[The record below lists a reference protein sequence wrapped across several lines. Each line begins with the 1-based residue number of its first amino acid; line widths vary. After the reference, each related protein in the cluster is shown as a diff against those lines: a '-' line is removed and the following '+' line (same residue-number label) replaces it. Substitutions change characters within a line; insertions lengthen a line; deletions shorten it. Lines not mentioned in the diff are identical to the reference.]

1 MEKKTLRCRV
11 PRLVVA
17 PTGVVTQNLYLAE
30 NATFKIS
37 AVEQICIQ
45 IVRFNSYYSLSCLLD
60 ALFLGI
66 MLFCHLSRP
75 YDQTLLMHRRAD
87 AGRYTPGASVACRP
101 EGTRGAWESRRHPC
115 VAPAPSA
122 AGGNEGGVG
131 RGACVSMPQF
141 YWRRPVNMCA
151 SVMSAEFGVIGRG
164 GWYEALSWGLMSLKR
179 RCRWGGGESALGDGC
194 LAKKKG
200 TGRAFVFGNAEKL
213 R

>member
-1 MEKKTLRCRV
+1 M
-11 PRLVVA
+11 
-17 PTGVVTQNLYLAE
+17 Q
-30 NATFKIS
+30 
-37 AVEQICIQ
+37 
-45 IVRFNSYYSLSCLLD
+45 
-60 ALFLGI
+60 
-66 MLFCHLSRP
+66 
-75 YDQTLLMHRRAD
+75 
-87 AGRYTPGASVACRP
+87 
-101 EGTRGAWESRRHPC
+101 TRGDQRRLG
-115 VAPAPSA
+115 VEAPPLRGARPL
-122 AGGNEGGVG
+122 GGGEGEGGGG

-179 RCRWGGGESALGDGC
+179 RCRWGGGESALGDGG